1 MSRPINTTGT
11 ITVHPTSFDTGTS
24 TYSGNASNIDRGYAD
39 ATSTTYAQFYLRTGS
54 RAQTIIDYIFEE
66 PDIPNGAT
74 ITSVSCRA
82 KAYVSQTNQ
91 NRVATRQVQ
100 LYAGDTAKGSA
111 YTIGTSTSSFAVTA
125 GS

>member
-11 ITVHPTSFDTGTS
+11 VTVQPVSLDASTS
-24 TYSGNASNIDRGYAD
+24 TYSSASNINNGYSD

-54 RAQTIIDYIFEE
+54 RAQTVIDYVFGE
-66 PDIPNGAT
+66 PDIPNNAT

-82 KAYVSQTNQ
+82 KIYLSQTNQ
-91 NRVATRQVQ
+91 NRIATRTAQ
-100 LYAGDTAKGSA
+100 LYAGDTAKGSS
-111 YTIGTSTSSFAVTA
+111 YNVSTSTSSFAITA